1 MFISL
6 TLFFTFFDNQ
16 FQVLHQISLSL
27 SLSLSLK
34 MGHQR
39 HDPPWSDEKARDRS
53 NHLRRGKPALVSL
66 HKKILKTKESMWI
79 LNFVVLGSP

>member
-6 TLFFTFFDNQ
+6 VLFFTFFDNQ
-16 FQVLHQISLSL
+16 FQVLHQIYIYIYI
-27 SLSLSLK
+27 SLSLK

-39 HDPPWSDEKARDRS
+39 HDPPWSDKKARDRS

-66 HKKILKTKESMWI
+66 PKKILKTKESMWI
-79 LNFVVLGSP
+79 LNSGSP

>member
-1 MFISL
+1 
-6 TLFFTFFDNQ
+6 
-16 FQVLHQISLSL
+16 
-27 SLSLSLK
+27 

-66 HKKILKTKESMWI
+66 QKKILKTKESMWI